1 MTKLPISL
9 AGPVVRSGMRLLRAV
24 YLVELERLEHG
35 IPDGVLTLASGL
47 QFRTQQDALFAV
59 AADPEFD
66 RWQRTAARALFGQD
80 APARDAVLRQ
90 ADEAQVARRYRR
102 AVQLYGWLL
111 LTSRQ
116 PDNAFQWARR
126 HLGTLRREV
135 YAANGEAAPC

>member
-1 MTKLPISL
+1 MTELPISL
-9 AGPVVRSGMRLLRAV
+9 AGPVVRSGMRLLRAA
-24 YLVELERLEHG
+24 YLIELERLERG
-35 IPDGVLTLASGL
+35 IPDGPLTLASGL

-111 LTSRQ
+111 LTSTE

-135 YAANGEAAPC
+135 YCQAC

>member
-1 MTKLPISL
+1 MTELPISL

-24 YLVELERLEHG
+24 YLIELERLERG
-35 IPDGVLTLASGL
+35 IPDGVLTIAGGL

-59 AADPEFD
+59 AAEPEFD
-66 RWQRTAARALFGQD
+66 RWRQVAAQALFGEA
-80 APARDAVLRQ
+80 APPRDAVLRQ

-111 LTSRQ
+111 LTSTT
-116 PDNAFQWARR
+116 PDHAFQWARR

-135 YAANGEAAPC
+135 YAATSEAAPC